1 MHVIATAGHVDHG
14 KSTLVKALTA
24 TDPDRLAEERR
35 RGLSIELGY
44 CWTSLPPVG
53 DVAFVDVPGHERFIT
68 TMLSGIGPVP
78 AVLFV
83 VAADDPWMPQA
94 AEHLAALDAIG
105 VSHGVLAV
113 TRSDLADPGPAL
125 ERARFELAHTSLRDA
140 QFCTVSGRTGHG
152 LAELRSHLAEMV
164 RSLPTPDPTADV
176 RLWVDRCFHVRGAGT
191 VVTGTLP
198 AGRVSVD
205 DVLVLGS
212 RTVRVRGVQALGQAA
227 TSVVGVARV
236 ALNITGEDLAALDR
250 HSVLVTPDAWHF
262 TDVVDVRISGSKPF
276 REQGDLPPMPPE
288 RPLLHIGAATV
299 PTHCRRLS
307 DEHAR
312 LTCRR
317 TLPLRVGDRAV
328 LRDPGSRQ
336 LWGVTVLDPA
346 PPRLQRRGAAH
357 ERAGELASVDGR
369 PDLASELARR
379 GLVRISLLDRIGVPV
394 TAVEHVGVAAGDWVI
409 SHSRAALVKA
419 QLERLLEE
427 HDRSAP
433 LDPGIPLTAVAN
445 RLGLPSVALAGALVE
460 SPLRVVN
467 GRVMSAEAASLPPKL
482 ERAIAAVREELDRN
496 PFAAPSAARLQEL
509 GLDKRAVAA
518 AAKAERL
525 LRIADGIVLLSGADR
540 VAVEWLKELPQ
551 PFTVSEARIRLDST
565 RRVILPL
572 LAHLDRL
579 GYSTRLPDDR
589 RLIEEDA

>member
-24 TDPDRLAEERR
+24 TDPDRLQEERR

-53 DVAFVDVPGHERFIT
+53 DIAFVDVPGHERFVT

-125 ERARFELAHTSLRDA
+125 ERARSELAHTSLRGA
-140 QFCTVSGRTGHG
+140 RTVTVSGRTGQG
-152 LAELRSHLAEMV
+152 LEELRSHVAEMAQ
-164 RSLPTPDPTADV
+164 SLPTPDPAADV
-176 RLWVDRCFHVRGAGT
+176 RLWVDRCFHVHGSGT

-198 AGRVSVD
+198 AGRVSTGD
-205 DVLVLGS
+205 YLALGS
-212 RTVRVRGVQALGQAA
+212 RTVRVRGVQALGRAA
-227 TSVVGVARV
+227 TSVAGVARV

-262 TDVVDVRISGSKPF
+262 TDVVDVRITGF
-276 REQGDLPPMPPE
+276 GLPPE
-288 RPLLHIGAATV
+288 RPLLHIGAASV
-299 PTHCRRLS
+299 PTRFRRLAGH
-307 DEHAR
+307 HAR
-312 LTCRR
+312 LTCERA
-317 TLPLRVGDRAV
+317 LPLRVGDRAL
-328 LRDPGSRQ
+328 LRDPGSRE

-346 PPRLQRRGAAH
+346 PPQLQRRRAAQ

-369 PDLASELARR
+369 PDPASEMARR
-379 GLVRISLLDRIGVPV
+379 GLVRISLLDRIGVPA
-394 TAVEHVGVAAGDWVI
+394 TAVETGVAAGDWII
-409 SHSRAALVKA
+409 SNPRAALVRA
-419 QLERLLEE
+419 QMERLIND
-427 HDRSAP
+427 HDRKAP
-433 LDPGIPLTAVAN
+433 LDPGMPLTAVAD

-460 SPLRVVN
+460 SPLRVVH
-467 GRVMSAEAASLPPKL
+467 GRVMRAEVASLPLSL
-482 ERAIAAVREELDRN
+482 ERAIAAVREDLEHN
-496 PFAAPSAARLQEL
+496 PFVAPSSRRLQEL

-518 AAKAERL
+518 AARARRL
-525 LRIADGIVLLSGADR
+525 LRIADGIVLLPGADR
-540 VAVEWLKELPQ
+540 IAVEWLKELPQ
-551 PFTVSEARIRLDST
+551 PFTMSEARIRLNST
-565 RRVILPL
+565 RRVVLPL
-572 LAHLDRL
+572 LAHLDTL
-579 GYSTRLPDDR
+579 GYSTRLADDR
-589 RLIEEDA
+589 RLIGDGRA